1 MHHKVSDLALFEVKE
16 EGPKY
21 EFSALFS
28 VVPLLI
34 IEYLF
39 LKIFVDFLYNDM

>member
-1 MHHKVSDLALFEVKE
+1 MWSIVVHHKVSDLALLELKE
-16 EGPKY
+16 EGRKY

-34 IEYLF
+34 IKY
-39 LKIFVDFLYNDM
+39 FLYNDM